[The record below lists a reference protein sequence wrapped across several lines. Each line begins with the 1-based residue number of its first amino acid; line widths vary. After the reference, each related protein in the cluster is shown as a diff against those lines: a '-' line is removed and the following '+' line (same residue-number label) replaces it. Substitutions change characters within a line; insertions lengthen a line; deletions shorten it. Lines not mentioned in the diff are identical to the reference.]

1 MRTEFKNH
9 ENHASDIVFPALECA
24 PVKDKNGISALR
36 EQFENLTECFLKD
49 SDPELLTTQSGIL
62 DSYFQDSFAESN
74 TGIELDPINNP
85 YAIIARGNYG
95 RKEICSQPKVTILFI
110 FSTSIPE
117 KADGLIKDIIYP
129 LWDLNLNIT
138 YSIRTVKEC
147 IADAKKDYTYLLS
160 VLDSRFVCGASQL
173 FYQLTN
179 TIREKIVF
187 SKKKEI
193 AALQYELDKKRQE
206 EYGSPDFLLEPDL
219 IHSEGGLKDLDSI
232 LSIARSNLNLFDQ
245 VELKQSKII
254 SKKDYET
261 LVTSIEYIRK
271 VVRFLSITS
280 KRSSRLLVKH
290 QHTAAKFMKYKATK
304 TDTAEDLF
312 LSDLCRHMN
321 NVRKIHYKFFLF
333 ASPRSFIIKKNTKTA
348 KLNTPDWLFKAKGL
362 ISFKS
367 TKKIREKPLRLLEIF
382 IESEKH
388 GMLLNA
394 EALRLINDNQHLLHR
409 PDIEIKKA
417 GEFLEQSLFSS
428 DINSETPLTLLDS
441 GILTTLIPELKYAV
455 NKKTAGY
462 YHYNPLCH
470 HLLLTINHL
479 KELLR
484 GKESIKPGSVNAV
497 FSPSCHY
504 SIFWAALLQGLDSD
518 VIRSIL
524 SRFEKSPD
532 IIDNVCFLTNNYN
545 FLYSIISHENIFAEK
560 TIRHYSTKAGS
571 YRNLNMLYFLTIAD
585 MKAKGS
591 LACSAYKLEDLERL
605 YHSVIESLFDKKS
618 RSDKS
623 LLQAE
628 TLLEL
633 CRFYRIKNAETI
645 LSDIDLKNY
654 HNTFSQDALLLHLKL
669 ISETGQGEL
678 TTFTEKT
685 GELRKTT
692 ILSKN
697 ENFSLQDILGIL
709 LENNINIYDYRYHSF
724 TESTAVHAFR
734 AEKHQDI
741 VFENEKW
748 AKVKARL
755 QDKKEHNLHSV
766 FKRSA
771 TFTDKDTP
779 LSVYPSSVKVTKS
792 PEEAAYLIEIVS
804 DDSPETLYSLVN
816 EQSTSGFGIV
826 FFRKTIESCGCLYIF
841 KIIDPSG
848 KLDGAESRKRFTD
861 KLLRMMTNEK

>member
-1 MRTEFKNH
+1 MRTELKNH
-9 ENHASDIVFPALECA
+9 ENQVTDIVFPALERTSDN
-24 PVKDKNGISALR
+24 DKNGISALR
-36 EQFENLTECFLKD
+36 EQFEYLTECFLKD
-49 SDPELLTTQSGIL
+49 SNPELLTTQSDIL
-62 DSYFQDSFAESN
+62 DSYFQDSFAGSA

-95 RKEICSQPKVTILFI
+95 RKEICAQPKVTILFI
-110 FSTSIPE
+110 FSTTIPE

-193 AALQYELDKKRQE
+193 AALQYNLDKKRQE
-206 EYGSPDFLLEPDL
+206 KYGSPEFLLEPDL
-219 IHSEGGLKDLDSI
+219 IHSNGGLKDLHSI
-232 LSIARSNLNLFDQ
+232 LSISRSNLNLFEQAD
-245 VELKQSKII
+245 LKQSKVI
-254 SKKDYET
+254 SEKDYET
-261 LVTSIEYIRK
+261 LVFSIEYIRK
-271 VVRFLSITS
+271 VVRFLNITR
-280 KRSSRLLVKH
+280 KKTSRLLVTH
-290 QHTAAKFMKYKATK
+290 QHAAAKFMKYRGTK
-304 TDTAEDLF
+304 TNTAEDLF
-312 LSDLCRHMN
+312 LSVLCRHMN

-333 ASPRSFIIKKNTKTA
+333 VSPRCFAIKKPKA
-348 KLNTPDWLFKAKGL
+348 SKLKTPDWLFKAKGL

-367 TKKIREKPLRLLEIF
+367 TKKITEQPLRLLELF

-388 GMLLNA
+388 GMPLNSD
-394 EALRLINDNQHLLHR
+394 ALRLINDHYHLLHH

-417 GEFLEQSLFSS
+417 CELIEQSLFSS
-428 DINSETPLTLLDS
+428 DINSKTPHMLLDS

-470 HLLLTINHL
+470 HLLLTVKHL

-484 GKESIKPGSVNAV
+484 GNERIKTGSVNAV
-497 FSPSCHY
+497 FSPTCHY

-518 VIRSIL
+518 AIRDVL
-524 SRFEKSPD
+524 SRFEKAPD
-532 IIDNVCFLTNNYN
+532 IIGNVCFLSNNYN
-545 FLYSIISHENIFAEK
+545 FLYSIISHENIYAEK
-560 TIRHYSTKAGS
+560 TIRHYSSKAGS
-571 YRNLNMLYFLTIAD
+571 YKNLNRLYFLTIAD

-605 YHSVIESLFDKKS
+605 YHSVIESQFDKKS
-618 RSDKS
+618 LPDNS
-623 LLQAE
+623 LLQTE

-633 CRFYRIKNAETI
+633 CRFYNIKNAQTI
-645 LSDIDLKNY
+645 ISNIDLKNY
-654 HNTFSQDALLLHLKL
+654 HNVFSQDVLLLHLKL
-669 ISETGQGEL
+669 ISETGEGEL
-678 TTFTEKT
+678 TSFTEKT

-697 ENFSLQDILGIL
+697 ESYSLQDILGIL

-724 TESTAVHAFR
+724 TEGTAIHAFR
-734 AEKHQDI
+734 VEKHQDI

-748 AKVKARL
+748 TKINKRL
-755 QDKKEHNLHSV
+755 QDNKEQNLQPV
-766 FKRSA
+766 FKQSA
-771 TFTDKDTP
+771 TFTDKGTL
-779 LSVYPSSVKVTKS
+779 LSVSPSSVKVTKS
-792 PEEAAYLIEIVS
+792 PEAATYLVEIVS
-804 DDSPETLYSLVN
+804 EDSPEKLYCLVS
-816 EQSTSGFGIV
+816 EQSTGGFGIV

-841 KIIDPSG
+841 KIVDWSG
-848 KLDGAESRKRFTD
+848 KLDGTESRKKFTD
-861 KLLRMMTNEK
+861 KLLRMMTNGK